1 MDIDQLRTFVEVA
14 RRGSVTA
21 AAQELGLQQ
30 PTVSH
35 RLAALERSVGAPL
48 FERLGTGLVLTAAGH
63 ALLPY
68 GATLPTIAAEALRAA
83 RVAAGLSAARLH
95 IGCAETPAT
104 YLLPDALRRLRQ
116 DHPAL
121 EVRLTV
127 GNAARVL
134 AVTLSGE
141 VDVAVLT
148 SREQHPRLQSETVR
162 RDRFVV
168 VVAADDPWALP
179 DVGNGS
185 SRGRGAFA
193 ALPARPGVGV
203 RPGTSEQPAPPDS
216 TVAEPAHGSHGV
228 VAGRSAP
235 AAVPVSDL
243 AAVSVG
249 DPAAVPR
256 RIPVRDLATRRLL
269 LRESGAGTRAFVDAA
284 LKAAGVQ
291 AGETLEVASL
301 EALKRMAEAGV
312 GVAVVPLLAVE
323 REAREGRLRVLD
335 LDLES
340 NANTLDYCLMRHR
353 DKLPVPG
360 VDVFRAALTH
370 PLGDDMGRGQ
380 GAQQGAA
387 HDVGDADAAQALPD
401 APRLPLAPRR

>member
-21 AAQELGLQQ
+21 AARELELQQ
-30 PTVSH
+30 PTASH
-35 RLAALERSVGAPL
+35 RLAALERSVGTPL

-68 GATLPTIAAEALRAA
+68 AANLPTIAAEARRAA

-104 YLLPDALRRLRQ
+104 YLLPDVLRRLRQ

-134 AVTLSGE
+134 AVTLGGE

-162 RDRFVV
+162 HDRFVV
-168 VVAADDPWALP
+168 VVAADDPWALS

-185 SRGRGAFA
+185 PRERTALT
-193 ALPARPGVGV
+193 ALPARPGIQ
-203 RPGTSEQPAPPDS
+203 PGTGGQPAPPDS
-216 TVAEPAHGSHGV
+216 TVADPVHGSRGLG
-228 VAGRSAP
+228 AGRGASAAEP
-235 AAVPVSDL
+235 VGDLAAEPVSDL
-243 AAVSVG
+243 AAEPVG
-249 DPAAVPR
+249 DLAAEPVGDLAVMPVSDPVAAPR
-256 RIPVRDLATRRLL
+256 RVPVRDLATRRLL

-370 PLGDDMGRGQ
+370 P
-380 GAQQGAA
+380 
-387 HDVGDADAAQALPD
+387 
-401 APRLPLAPRR
+401 

>member
-14 RRGSVTA
+14 RRGSVTVA
-21 AAQELGLQQ
+21 ARELGLQQ
-30 PTVSH
+30 PTASH

-68 GATLPTIAAEALRAA
+68 AANLPTIAAEALRAA

-134 AVTLSGE
+134 AITLSGE

-148 SREQHPRLQSETVR
+148 SREQHPSLQSETVR

-168 VVAADDPWALP
+168 VVAADDPWALS

-185 SRGRGAFA
+185 PRERTALA
-193 ALPARPGVGV
+193 ALPARPGIQ
-203 RPGTSEQPAPPDS
+203 PGTGGQPAPPDS
-216 TVAEPAHGSHGV
+216 TVAEPAHGSHGLG
-228 VAGRSAP
+228 AGRGAP

-243 AAVSVG
+243 AAVPVS
-249 DPAAVPR
+249 DPVVAPR

-370 PLGDDMGRGQ
+370 P
-380 GAQQGAA
+380 
-387 HDVGDADAAQALPD
+387 
-401 APRLPLAPRR
+401 